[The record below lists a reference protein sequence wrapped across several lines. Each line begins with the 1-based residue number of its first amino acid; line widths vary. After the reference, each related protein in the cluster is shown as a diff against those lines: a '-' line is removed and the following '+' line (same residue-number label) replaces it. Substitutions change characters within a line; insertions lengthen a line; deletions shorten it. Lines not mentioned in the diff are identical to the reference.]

1 MEDVWNYYI
10 VWLLKFS
17 WINMLL
23 VLREKGIIVLYN
35 VS

>member
-10 VWLLKFS
+10 VWLLKC